1 MKARVKKMA
10 ASPRRTRKPVES
22 LQTLKDQTDKYFA
35 IREVAF
41 DIQALWHHII
51 KVKNFFVSGDRTALP
66 AFDGYLDAT
75 FDRWQFIPV
84 KTEEDYLLDI
94 EVGGNLIDEAFIGL
108 ARLKHEKRNE
118 PKPGFVVAV
127 SKTSINLP
135 SYLEAHLHLIE
146 KGADL

>member
-1 MKARVKKMA
+1 MA
-10 ASPRRTRKPVES
+10 ASRRRTRKPVES

-41 DIQALWHHII
+41 DIQAFWHHII
-51 KVKNFFVSGDRTALP
+51 KVRNFFTTQDRTELP

-75 FDRWQFIPV
+75 FDRWQFVPF
-84 KTEEDYLLDI
+84 KTEEDYLIDI

-108 ARLKHEKRNE
+108 ARLKFEKRNE
-118 PKPGFVVAV
+118 PKAGFTVAV
-127 SKTSINLP
+127 SKTSIIIPPHLK
-135 SYLEAHLHLIE
+135 AHLHFVK